1 MQNHGPQNPNSGL
14 HSCLMNYCIPAGVV
28 RVWCKVTFTS
38 MLFFFFQIKIS
49 WLLSSHLLWNTSL
62 PLCWY
67 TRNTFILLA
76 LNARRSACLSYQLT
90 LGFKVRDK
98 ICFTLESETKTSILT
113 CFHTRL
119 GVPAHCEEEK
129 DFMASYKNKK
139 KGLYRLEENEL
150 KNCFFNY
157 EIVGRKRMLT
167 YLFFY

>member
-139 KGLYRLEENEL
+139 KRVIQTGREWTKEL
-150 KNCFFNY
+150 
-157 EIVGRKRMLT
+157 
-167 YLFFY
+167 LF